1 MIDGKLVEMG
11 HDPHNVQAI
20 VATNPRGRETLSLRD
35 VDGVFVD
42 SGTLEEPERH
52 GTGDGG
58 CEDRGD
64 EPRDGFGDEGE
75 RPRTDSTASETS
87 AEGELADLRFQN
99 AVLSACTTELRE
111 QVSSLNEEVT
121 RLNEMLKRET
131 ERVVEMW
138 KMNCAQVIGFDEAI
152 TTKDSEIEALKAKV
166 AELQTSLGR
175 RPMGSTSVPARASS
189 ARPRGSVETS
199 AHVELAPVVTP
210 GTHASVPA
218 RRGKAPPVKKFNGE
232 DPDCL
237 LEDWLPSLEW
247 AGTWNAWSEEDR
259 MIQLAG
265 HLKGKALQEWNL
277 LHPDQRATFTQAIEA
292 LRPIHTTD
300 LT

>member
-1 MIDGKLVEMG
+1 MSEAGRLDHEAPARDPSARAAGPTTASAEKRPFPMNSRRLTGPYLMCIARAIGLPTRRVMIDGKLVEMG
-11 HDPHNVQAI
+11 RDPHNVQVI
-20 VATNPRGRETLSLRD
+20 VVTNPRGRETLS
-35 VDGVFVD
+35 GVFVD
-42 SGTLEEPERH
+42 AGTLEEPERH

-58 CEDRGD
+58 SEDRGD
-64 EPRDGFGDEGE
+64 EPREGLGDEGE
-75 RPRTDSTASETS
+75 RPRTNSTSSETS
-87 AEGELADLRFQN
+87 AEGELADLWSQN
-99 AVLSACTTELRE
+99 SVFSACTTELRE

-131 ERVVEMW
+131 ERVGEMW

-166 AELQTSLGR
+166 AELQTSLGS

-189 ARPRGSVETS
+189 ARPPGSVETS

-218 RRGKAPPVKKFNGE
+218 RRGKAPPVKEFSGE

-237 LEDWLPSLEW
+237 LYRRLVTLS
-247 AGTWNAWSEEDR
+247 
-259 MIQLAG
+259 
-265 HLKGKALQEWNL
+265 
-277 LHPDQRATFTQAIEA
+277 
-292 LRPIHTTD
+292 
-300 LT
+300 